1 MHIFSQFQHKIQG
14 AEREELWA
22 EMSFTLQFW
31 NQNSELNGHGERIE
45 PQEPK
50 PKKRL
55 EWNVITA
62 FISIMVA
69 RYYLA
74 PMEQNLKNAFCS
86 DFYV

>member
-1 MHIFSQFQHKIQG
+1 MHIFAQLQHKIQG
-14 AEREELWA
+14 AEREALWA

-31 NQNSELNGHGERIE
+31 NNQNSELNGHGEYME

-55 EWNVITA
+55 GWNVITA

-74 PMEQNLKNAFCS
+74 PMAIEFE
-86 DFYV
+86 